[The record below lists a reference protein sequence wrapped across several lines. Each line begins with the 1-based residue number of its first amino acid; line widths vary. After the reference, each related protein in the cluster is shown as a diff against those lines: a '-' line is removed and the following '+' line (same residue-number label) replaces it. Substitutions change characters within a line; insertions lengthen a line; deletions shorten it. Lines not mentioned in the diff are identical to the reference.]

1 MEVHL
6 IVLETY
12 IKQLKLLR
20 QEVAPEDIIMAL
32 FSQMKS
38 DIIRKDHG
46 AIQEAMFKLRE
57 TPGYKSFLEDF
68 IFDTSGITPYSKLLE
83 KVINRLETF
92 SVFGTLNPSYD
103 MYKLDKD
110 YLLNAYEKF
119 DTNKK
124 DLLAGMGQ
132 ELESLIA

>member
-1 MEVHL
+1 
-6 IVLETY
+6 VLETY

-124 DLLAGMGQ
+124 DLLARMGQ